1 MLSRC
6 TRAHP
11 RASTRLTLPPR
22 LGSRK
27 PGVNHQLHS
36 FHCFRHTACPA
47 AARNA
52 CPALCGAAA
61 YGAARHRRGA
71 ARRSVDRREGG
82 EVVSHHALLGLPE
95 GIADVSEI
103 ERAYAAARKMAEEL
117 PSESLVKELHEAYQ
131 AVLSEATA
139 VAPASASAAP
149 RGQLAA
155 EANVV
160 PGSQKVFLQ
169 TFGCQHNQSDGEYML
184 GQLQDYGYT
193 VVQDVEACDVCV
205 VNSCTVKT
213 PSESRGLHLVNKAS
227 QLQKAVVLAGCVPS
241 ADQSLPKRL
250 PHVSMLEVSQ
260 LDRIVEV
267 VEEASKGRVVTLLEK
282 KKSGATLPSL
292 SLPKV
297 RQDRLTEIIT
307 INAGCLNFCTY
318 CKTRQAR
325 GGVKSYAL
333 EDLVQ
338 RAREAVAE
346 GVCHIELASEDM
358 GAYGYD
364 RKTNIGELLLRLSD
378 ALLDLQASSGAGYEV
393 MLRTGMTN
401 PPYIMQHLESVV
413 EALQR
418 PNVYGFMHVPVQ
430 SGSDAVLKAMKR
442 KYTVSEFMHLVER
455 LREGVPDI
463 YLLTDIICG
472 YPTETE
478 EDWQRT
484 LDLVKRCQFHGV
496 YSSRFFAR
504 AGTPA
509 ARLKQLPH
517 AVTKRRYQEL
527 SALEALKVDRFA
539 PLLHR
544 RERVWFAGSDEARQ
558 QTLGR
563 TKNFAKD
570 SLWSRASPHPGG
582 GAARRCAAGAEC
594 HGGDHQDFGAAC

>member
-346 GVCHIELASEDM
+346 GVCHIELASE
-358 GAYGYD
+358 
-364 RKTNIGELLLRLSD
+364 
-378 ALLDLQASSGAGYEV
+378 V

-563 TKNFAKD
+563 TKNFAKVVVPRD
-570 SLWSRASPHPGG
+570 DALLGRSAMVEITKTSVQHVEG
-582 GAARRCAAGAEC
+582 
-594 HGGDHQDFGAAC
+594 HVIQ